1 MTRLFVAA
9 LAASLIL
16 PAAYAEAGYSHRH
29 KHYRH
34 YSHQHYHYGSPM
46 WRAPVFMQRQPGPR
60 WSGPNRC
67 WQDLGYGRYE
77 SCDR

>member
-9 LAASLIL
+9 LAASVIL
-16 PAAYAEAGYSHRH
+16 PTAYAEAGYSHRH

-34 YSHQHYHYGSPM
+34 YSQQYYGDYGPM
-46 WRAPVFMQRQPGPR
+46 RRAPVFMRQTPGPR

>member
-1 MTRLFVAA
+1 MTRLIVAA
-9 LAASLIL
+9 LATSLIL
-16 PAAYAEAGYSHRH
+16 PVASANAGYSHRH

-34 YSHQHYHYGSPM
+34 YQAGPM
-46 WRAPVFMQRQPGPR
+46 WSAPVYMGRRAGPP
-60 WSGPNRC
+60 WSRPNVC

>member
-1 MTRLFVAA
+1 MTRLIVAA
-9 LAASLIL
+9 LAASLVL
-16 PAAYAEAGYSHRH
+16 PVTSADAGSSHRH

-34 YSHQHYHYGSPM
+34 YQAGPM
-46 WRAPVFMQRQPGPR
+46 WSARIYMDRRAGPP
-60 WSGPNRC
+60 WSQSNVC